1 MKVGYTIAIL
11 YADQHAFIDGSTGV
25 RQESN
30 NTVKVRTHGLLQ
42 YPKEAELRNVQVFPS
57 TLDNL
62 LKLNHEVHLWK
73 AFPNK
78 GVCHACN
85 KEKEPLQKCARC
97 GMVSYCDQVSGRGH
111 NGCSGCVLRL
121 IIMQECQKS
130 GWEKMNHKKNYKILR
145 DNDFQG
151 MLKVRWEPVIEDLNF
166 PLNIG

>member
-30 NTVKVRTHGLLQ
+30 NTVK
-42 YPKEAELRNVQVFPS
+42 VFPS

-97 GMVSYCDQVSGRGH
+97 GMVSYCDQ
-111 NGCSGCVLRL
+111 
-121 IIMQECQKS
+121 ECQKS